1 MSTVVTWHVIISKKV
16 FQFES
21 YDNEENLVVNNR
33 KLHQRSCACRKNSQV
48 DFLSQNFQNTKIEAC

>member
-21 YDNEENLVVNNR
+21 YDNEENLVANNR
-33 KLHQRSCACRKNSQV
+33 KLHQRSCATQEELTSRFSLPK
-48 DFLSQNFQNTKIEAC
+48 FPKYQN